1 MARIPRQS
9 KQKTK
14 QRFRLRFFRPRRT
27 NERRTKAMPA
37 DVPTVL
43 TRQGFFDSRL
53 FVIVLIGL
61 VGLLLVSVTREAIRR
76 VQIAREIGIVQEQL
90 NRQQDRNAQM
100 ELLTNVL
107 NTSVA
112 QEKQSRL
119 TLNSIAPGEKV
130 IIIQSE
136 ADGSGKGATADQIV
150 LPNGE
155 TVDTIE
161 QVHSGSNPKK
171 WFDYFFRNL

>member
-1 MARIPRQS
+1 MTRVPRKS
-9 KQKTK
+9 KQKAK
-14 QRFRLRFFRPRRT
+14 RRFRLPWFQSRRAPK
-27 NERRTKAMPA
+27 RSTKGMTG

-43 TRQGFFDSRL
+43 IRQRFFDSRW

-61 VGLLLVSVTREAIRR
+61 VALLLVSVAREAIRR
-76 VQIAREIGIVQEQL
+76 VQIGHEIGVVQEQL
-90 NRQQDRNAQM
+90 RRQEERNAQM
-100 ELLTNVL
+100 ALMTNVL

-136 ADGSGKGATADQIV
+136 SSLDGGGVIADQIV

-161 QVHSGSNPKK
+161 QVHSGSNPQK

>member
-1 MARIPRQS
+1 
-9 KQKTK
+9 
-14 QRFRLRFFRPRRT
+14 
-27 NERRTKAMPA
+27 
-37 DVPTVL
+37 
-43 TRQGFFDSRL
+43 
-53 FVIVLIGL
+53 
-61 VGLLLVSVTREAIRR
+61 VTREAIRR

-100 ELLTNVL
+100 ALLTNVL

-136 ADGSGKGATADQIV
+136 ADASGKGATADQIV

-161 QVHSGSNPKK
+161 QLHSGSNPKK